1 MEEIELIER
10 AKRNDS
16 EAIEKLVQNYSPI
29 LNSIVRRYFLVGG
42 DSEDLMQEAMIGFWN
57 AISSYSSSENASF
70 KTFVTLCATRRVQ
83 SAIRKDASQKNKAL
97 NDAVSVDSKEED
109 EEQGYDMYFYLPE
122 QRSPEDV
129 LLDKEHVE
137 NVKQRI
143 KELLS
148 AYQFE
153 VLELYLQGNSYSEIA
168 HKFGKTNKDIDNALM
183 AIKKLLSNLRNE
195 DL

>member
-10 AKRNDS
+10 AKKNDS

-57 AISSYSSSENASF
+57 AISSYNENESASF
-70 KTFVTLCATRRVQ
+70 KTFVNLCVTRRVQ
-83 SAIRKDASQKNKAL
+83 SAIRKDNSQKNKVL
-97 NDAVSVDSKEED
+97 NDSLSVDKD
-109 EEQGYDMYFYLPE
+109 EEESGYDMYFFLPE

-129 LLDKEHVE
+129 LIDKEHDR
-137 NVKQRI
+137 NIKQRM

-168 HKFGKTNKDIDNALM
+168 EKFGKTSKDIDNALM
-183 AIKKLLSNLRNE
+183 SIKRTLSNLKNE

>member
-1 MEEIELIER
+1 MEEKSLILL
-10 AKRNDS
+10 AKQNNS
-16 EAIEKLVQNYSPI
+16 EAIETLVQIYSP
-29 LNSIVRRYFLVGG
+29 LMNSIVRRYFLVGG

-57 AISSYSSSENASF
+57 AISSYNENESASF
-70 KTFVTLCATRRVQ
+70 KTFVNLCVTRRVQ
-83 SAIRKDASQKNKAL
+83 SAIRKDNSQKNKVL
-97 NDAVSVDSKEED
+97 NDSLSVDKD
-109 EEQGYDMYFYLPE
+109 EEESGYDMYFFLPE

-129 LLDKEHVE
+129 LIDKEHDR
-137 NVKQRI
+137 NIKQRM

-168 HKFGKTNKDIDNALM
+168 EKFGKTSKDIDNALM
-183 AIKKLLSNLRNE
+183 SIKRTLSNLKNE